1 MKELLISS
9 LNTFGLAY
17 WIEIVTETPHCTY
30 YFGPFLTEQEAL
42 EAKPGY
48 IEDLQQ
54 EGAQCVS
61 VVTKRCQP
69 RNLTV
74 YDEVEETFKRRNL
87 RNFSPQP

>member
-1 MKELLISS
+1 MKEFLISS

-30 YFGPFLTEQEAL
+30 YFGPFLTEKEAL

-54 EGAQCVS
+54 ERAQLVS
-61 VVTKRCQP
+61 VAIKRCHP

-74 YDEVEETFKRRNL
+74 CDEVEETFKGRNL